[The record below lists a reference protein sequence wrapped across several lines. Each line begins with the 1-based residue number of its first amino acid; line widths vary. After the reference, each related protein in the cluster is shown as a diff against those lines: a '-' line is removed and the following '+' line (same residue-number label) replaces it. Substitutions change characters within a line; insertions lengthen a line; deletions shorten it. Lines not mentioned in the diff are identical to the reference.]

1 MRDLARSLIALFLA
15 TGLLF
20 AVPSP
25 VSAELVS
32 TSEALALEDE
42 DRARAIID
50 AYLARDEVA
59 AELVALGVDPE
70 LARLRVAALSSVEL
84 AELAG
89 RVEEAPAGGDGLI
102 AVLGIT
108 FVVLLIL
115 ELVGVIDIFKKI

>member
-1 MRDLARSLIALFLA
+1 MRDLARSLIALSLA

-25 VSAELVS
+25 VSADLVS
-32 TSEALALEDE
+32 TSEALALEE
-42 DRARAIID
+42 EGRARAIVD

-70 LARLRVAALSSVEL
+70 LARLRVAALSAVEI

-89 RVEEAPAGGDGLI
+89 RVEEAPAGGDGVFV
-102 AVLGIT
+102 VLGVV
-108 FVVLLIL
+108 FLVLLIL
-115 ELVGVIDIFKKI
+115 ELVGVIDIFNKV